1 MNSNTSIHQNN
12 YLKNRLNIKDDS
24 DMANI
29 SQSDLLMFL
38 QFYFKDAN
46 QNLKKILSGN
56 VITNDAEI
64 YKITSS
70 FNFWLNF
77 SLNFK
82 DTSFVNLLLCKNEER
97 AEFCKR
103 KLKDI
108 IQMIVKFLYDNLKS
122 EEAFNKMLK
131 NHYHKLHELILKLK
145 DIIDNVYNSSLR
157 DEIFI
162 NTNNEEQNNI
172 DNNINEGIIINEENI
187 NDQELPIKNVQ
198 TINQTIEKNNNEI
211 KQFNNKDIDIQNLN
225 NIIKKNNINIINNKD
240 NNVELQNNEIN
251 ETNQNQMI
259 EENLEEKNGENNN
272 NISINNN
279 IIIEENNNTNLL
291 ISPELQSE
299 NNNPSSLNY
308 VNENNSINYTFP
320 LKINS
325 DNLDYREISKLF
337 YNFCYFANFNI
348 HYFQVVFFEKVGY
361 AFLHYNGDFM
371 WADEYTTYVL
381 FEEDNIKKLNLFN
394 MMTDFSKYILKK
406 KYKDHFFDFKDEY
419 NRLRVFTYTID
430 GSKNNEQENKKK
442 GEKLFDDLCKIKTL
456 VSRASPVLL
465 NGKGETY
472 IACIFLETKFS
483 LYRQNFDYFY
493 WKSDW
498 NNK

>member
-1 MNSNTSIHQNN
+1 MNSNTSIHQNS

-38 QFYFKDAN
+38 QFYFKDAY
-46 QNLKKILSGN
+46 QNLKKILSEK
-56 VITNDAEI
+56 VITNDEEI

-211 KQFNNKDIDIQNLN
+211 NQFNNKDIDIQNLN

-240 NNVELQNNEIN
+240 NNVELQNNEV
-251 ETNQNQMI
+251 NQNQMI
-259 EENLEEKNGENNN
+259 EENLEEKNG
-272 NISINNN
+272 
-279 IIIEENNNTNLL
+279 
-291 ISPELQSE
+291 
-299 NNNPSSLNY
+299 
-308 VNENNSINYTFP
+308 
-320 LKINS
+320 
-325 DNLDYREISKLF
+325 
-337 YNFCYFANFNI
+337 
-348 HYFQVVFFEKVGY
+348 
-361 AFLHYNGDFM
+361 
-371 WADEYTTYVL
+371 
-381 FEEDNIKKLNLFN
+381 
-394 MMTDFSKYILKK
+394 
-406 KYKDHFFDFKDEY
+406 
-419 NRLRVFTYTID
+419 
-430 GSKNNEQENKKK
+430 
-442 GEKLFDDLCKIKTL
+442 
-456 VSRASPVLL
+456 
-465 NGKGETY
+465 
-472 IACIFLETKFS
+472 
-483 LYRQNFDYFY
+483 
-493 WKSDW
+493 
-498 NNK
+498 